1 MWSKLFKLGEM
12 NMLQPPSESTKI
24 AIIGTREP
32 DANQAQA
39 AADLARELSKL
50 GYFIATGGADGIDNV
65 AMSNTRKGKLL
76 VYLPWHGYNA
86 ESVYRC
92 KPARVRVFDRDT
104 DIAWA
109 GSVRTYHP
117 RGNSLTRGPFALH
130 ARNFGIVENSALVIA
145 FPGYEPGGTG
155 QGMRIAE
162 GLGIPLLVYE
172 KGWDYVDS
180 VANLLGA
187 VEAALA
193 PKEVA

>member
-1 MWSKLFKLGEM
+1 
-12 NMLQPPSESTKI
+12 MLQSPSKPTKI

-39 AADLARELSKL
+39 AADLARELSRL

-65 AMSNTRKGKLL
+65 AMRNTKEGKLL
-76 VYLPWHGYNA
+76 VYIPWHGYNVQ
-86 ESVYRC
+86 SVYSC
-92 KPARVRVFDRDT
+92 KPIRVRVFDRDT
-104 DIAWA
+104 DTAWA
-109 GSVRTYHP
+109 GSVRIYHP

-130 ARNFGIVENSALVIA
+130 ARNFGIVENSDLVIA

-162 GLGIPLLVYE
+162 GLGIPLLIYE

-187 VEAALA
+187 VESALA
-193 PKEVA
+193 LKEAA